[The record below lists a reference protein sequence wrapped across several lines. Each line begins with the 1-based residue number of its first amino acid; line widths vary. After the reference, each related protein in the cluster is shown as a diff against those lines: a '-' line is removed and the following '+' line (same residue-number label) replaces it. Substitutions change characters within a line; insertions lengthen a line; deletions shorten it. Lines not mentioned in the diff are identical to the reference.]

1 MSFKDNSGLL
11 YADPNAYIQR
21 CECGERKKVV
31 FSEPYETMPNFY
43 LNNNFKRGNCSCNK
57 PDNKPPFR
65 EEHCPLHNNFNNE
78 KCHDCADGS
87 CSANQ
92 GNNHEQENQPQ
103 NNNQNSNSPFSS
115 FNLKSLLPLLGGLG
129 GGGGSGLGNIIS
141 LLGGSSG
148 EKPNASS
155 GADLGGILK
164 NLSANGGLQN
174 LINMFTSSGSN
185 GSGGGLG
192 NLFGLFNKSKQTTN
206 TNNHPKTSDICIKDF
221 KRVE

>member
-43 LNNNFKRGNCSCNK
+43 LNNNFKRGDCSCNNGK
-57 PDNKPPFR
+57 
-65 EEHCPLHNNFNNE
+65 HPLFKDKGCSVYNNFNNE

-87 CSANQ
+87 CPANQ
-92 GNNHEQENQPQ
+92 MNNHEQENQPQ

-115 FNLKSLLPLLGGLG
+115 FNLKSLLPLLGGLS
-129 GGGGSGLGNIIS
+129 GGGSGLGNIMS
-141 LLGGSSG
+141 MLGGVK
-148 EKPNASS
+148 EKSNTSS

-164 NLSANGGLQN
+164 NLSVNGGLQN